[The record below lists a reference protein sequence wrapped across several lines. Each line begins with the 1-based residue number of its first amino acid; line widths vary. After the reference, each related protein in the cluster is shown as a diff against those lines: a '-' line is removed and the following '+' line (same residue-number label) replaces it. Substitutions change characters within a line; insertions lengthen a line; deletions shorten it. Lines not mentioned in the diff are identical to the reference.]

1 MKLFYKYEAVRFPE
15 ENLIFITNDS
25 YIYYIYNPKYKYW
38 KKYRNAGNDSITI
51 NNYQEVS
58 REELIEAVG
67 GVFPT
72 KETDILRLCYPDQL
86 NSFEMIRLLREDY
99 PYYMNNS
106 LIEDTVYWVLKKSD
120 IRHRSYSELQK
131 LFDNANKLQMDNDL
145 IIKKIV
151 DLSFAEIGRD
161 IFKREIEII
170 DGHDYSSYF
179 WFKPVRVIDYT
190 NTHDWNTVAEMD
202 SAEISIQENDV
213 HQYLTPFL
221 YKYFDGELEANK
233 NRLIHTDI
241 DIDGNEES
249 IYSNCFEWNLTH
261 NFYTFESMK
270 ALLKDMS
277 NTVDALSAKKENEF
291 TAELREER
299 GTSHGQLIYARN
311 LTNEQIKEYNS
322 KKAIENSSDIE
333 MIVDFYQR
341 FIYRMEYMIRI
352 GEEKGYNHISVMG
365 P

>member
-1 MKLFYKYEAVRFPE
+1 MFDDGA
-15 ENLIFITNDS
+15 N
-25 YIYYIYNPKYKYW
+25 YYIYNPKYKYW

-179 WFKPVRVIDYT
+179 WFKP
-190 NTHDWNTVAEMD
+190 
-202 SAEISIQENDV
+202 
-213 HQYLTPFL
+213 
-221 YKYFDGELEANK
+221 YF
-233 NRLIHTDI
+233 
-241 DIDGNEES
+241 
-249 IYSNCFEWNLTH
+249 
-261 NFYTFESMK
+261 
-270 ALLKDMS
+270 
-277 NTVDALSAKKENEF
+277 
-291 TAELREER
+291 
-299 GTSHGQLIYARN
+299 
-311 LTNEQIKEYNS
+311 
-322 KKAIENSSDIE
+322 
-333 MIVDFYQR
+333 
-341 FIYRMEYMIRI
+341 IRI
-352 GEEKGYNHISVMG
+352 
-365 P
+365 